1 MVVATLNLNFIL
13 VVTTNL
19 KLKKEEFKMNEK
31 EIKKIDEKG
40 EEKIS
45 GGLKLDKAKLK
56 KVLVTYGAPLMRPE
70 EIPITRPEEIHI
82 IRPKEIKTK
91 EEKNPEDALTT
102 SQPQDGEKK

>member
-19 KLKKEEFKMNEK
+19 KLKKEGFEMSEK

-45 GGLKLDKAKLK
+45 GGAKIDGKKIKKILNVALAYGFVAPYEMSDILK
-56 KVLVTYGAPLMRPE
+56 KRRE
-70 EIPITRPEEIHI
+70 ETR
-82 IRPKEIKTK
+82 KAQDSK
-91 EEKNPEDALTT
+91 DALAT
-102 SQPQDGEKK
+102 SQPQNEEKK